1 MYTGEPSGSIKGGSK
16 YSNELLNLSYK
27 SGSTVNG
34 STKFGAAFKIT
45 KSNYLNVEYGLTS

>member
-1 MYTGEPSGSIKGGSK
+1 MYTGEPSGSMNGGSK